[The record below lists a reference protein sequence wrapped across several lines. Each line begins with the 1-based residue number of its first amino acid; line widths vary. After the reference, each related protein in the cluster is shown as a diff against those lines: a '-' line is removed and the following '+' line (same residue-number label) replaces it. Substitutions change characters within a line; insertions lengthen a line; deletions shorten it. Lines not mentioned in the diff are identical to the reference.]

1 MWLKK
6 ISNVGLSEFEHNIF
20 QMPWNVFADL
30 VYNSIMYVY
39 YIFGTRESIQKEY
52 PQLQQ
57 QKFRWVDYMNEFFI
71 SSVFERGSYP
81 NGRITRLK
89 IPKEVTR
96 RQTIQYQT
104 ERTKYNNKQKGQ
116 NTTTNRKDKIQ

>member
-1 MWLKK
+1 
-6 ISNVGLSEFEHNIF
+6 
-20 QMPWNVFADL
+20 MPWNVFADL

-52 PQLQQ
+52 PQLQLQ
-57 QKFRWVDYMNEFFI
+57 QFPWVDYMNEFFI
-71 SSVFERGSYP
+71 SSVFERGSYS

-96 RQTIQYQT
+96 RQTIQ
-104 ERTKYNNKQKGQ
+104 
-116 NTTTNRKDKIQ
+116 